1 MKKLL
6 AIVLA
11 LACCLSCFAFVA
23 SAAAAEAPAGLVSIV
38 DWSKV
43 DAESESIK
51 LRDLGV
57 IENGMLT
64 LTIPN
69 ATYADPVID
78 IMARDDETGEVVE
91 GSTLAGFTSTIETL
105 NNAGLNMSGAGKV
118 VMYLEIEGDLA
129 VDRIGDFILVLG
141 NQAVDA
147 DGNLCEGKT
156 MDFLSIPLVDVV
168 DWAAVATDGFA
179 GYVEIPLS
187 ACNNK
192 FWGVADENN
201 AFDTQYITY
210 MQFFLS
216 TYTNDEAPLTIK
228 VGDIGFV
235 APEIGLL
242 DAPVGYTQWIDFT
255 DWTDEELA
263 PFAKNEELW
272 TVVPSVDENGLMTLT
287 SSNTSYTQYYAP
299 GTNVAYKDDETGE
312 ITGPYPGTTLS
323 FNDGYAFTGI
333 NDKENGVAFWV
344 DLSNWAGG
352 RTDDNGNELVA
363 LYFNDLDFTAEGS
376 VTKVAGAVKSTTY
389 VAEAA
394 VAPGYVGWVT
404 VPFAECRVGEWDSPE
419 NNNMVDMNTV
429 DWFMIYPNVPNGGG
443 VYKIGKIGFYGEA
456 FEGNTFNYTAE
467 KPEGAMTLVDFT
479 KATEDW
485 AEWGWTY
492 DNAYYSGAVDAEAG
506 QFVFTHKQTEIK
518 GQMWWGWGG
527 FAPQITGVEE
537 NEDGDIVGFKHM
549 DGLNADF
556 SAYQLPEDLSKAGVY
571 FYVDLSDLAENA
583 YMLESDG
590 GNFPFQ
596 FILIEQDCNAEGE
609 LKPATSNPSKQ
620 KSAWGQAAGTGDK
633 QGYAARL
640 SLPLGYKGY
649 VYLPFSDFVYRED
662 WEKDGSSTNTDGKL
676 NMQLIRGI
684 HFDFNDTV
692 INEAGD
698 TATWAIGEIGF
709 YGLEEVQEEESSTP
723 TTPDDDNKNENPDT
737 GVTGVAGV
745 ASVAAIIALAAVVC
759 FRKKD

>member
-6 AIVLA
+6 AILLA
-11 LACCLSCFAFVA
+11 VACCLSCAAFVV
-23 SAAAAEAPAGLVSIV
+23 SAE
-38 DWSKV
+38 
-43 DAESESIK
+43 E
-51 LRDLGV
+51 
-57 IENGMLT
+57 T
-64 LTIPN
+64 
-69 ATYADPVID
+69 D
-78 IMARDDETGEVVE
+78 IMA
-91 GSTLAGFTSTIETL
+91 
-105 NNAGLNMSGAGKV
+105 
-118 VMYLEIEGDLA
+118 
-129 VDRIGDFILVLG
+129 
-141 NQAVDA
+141 
-147 DGNLCEGKT
+147 
-156 MDFLSIPLVDVV
+156 
-168 DWAAVATDGFA
+168 
-179 GYVEIPLS
+179 
-187 ACNNK
+187 
-192 FWGVADENN
+192 
-201 AFDTQYITY
+201 
-210 MQFFLS
+210 
-216 TYTNDEAPLTIK
+216 
-228 VGDIGFV
+228 
-235 APEIGLL
+235 

-255 DWTDEELA
+255 DWTEEELA
-263 PFAKNEELW
+263 PFNGTGTDNGHNPEDSTSPAPW
-272 TVVPSVDENGLMTLT
+272 TAVASVDENGLLTLT
-287 SSNTSYTQYYAP
+287 TKNDGWTGYYGP
-299 GTNVAYKDDETGE
+299 GTTVCTKDDETGE
-312 ITGPYPGTTLS
+312 IIEAYPGTNLY
-323 FNDGYAFTGI
+323 FNDGYAFVGI

-344 DLSNWAGG
+344 DLSNWTGG
-352 RTDDNGNELVA
+352 RTDDDGNVLVA
-363 LYFNDLDFTAEGS
+363 VYFNDLDFTEEGS
-376 VTKVAGAVKSTTY
+376 VTKVGGLAKSTTY

-404 VPFAECRVGEWDSPE
+404 VPFAECRVGEWGSPE
-419 NNNMVDMNTV
+419 NNKMVDMNTV
-429 DWFMIYPNVPNGGG
+429 DWFMVYPNAPNGEN

-492 DNAYYSGAVDAEAG
+492 DNDYYSGAVDAEAG

-518 GQMWWGWGG
+518 GEMWWGWGG

-620 KSAWGQAAGTGDK
+620 KSAWGQAAGAGDK
-633 QGYAARL
+633 QSYAARL

-662 WEKDGSSTNTDGKL
+662 WEKDDNSTNTDGKL
-676 NMQLIRGI
+676 NMQLIRNI

-709 YGLEEVQEEESSTP
+709 YGLEEIQEEESSTP
-723 TTPDDDNKNENPDT
+723 EDDSTSTTPDDDNKNENPDT
-737 GVTGVAGV
+737 GMTGVAGV